1 MQETHETK
9 SNRLFAILAA
19 FMAIFALAGTA
30 AAQTAPDAGAAAS
43 AAPSGQP
50 AAAPPA
56 AGPGGKLRVYTKP
69 IEPFSME
76 KDGKQAGFSMDLWDR
91 VAREMNV
98 TYELKVVPSVGEVV
112 EAVKKGD
119 ADIGIAAISIT
130 SEREAAIDFSQSF
143 YESGLS
149 ILVNNQGDGG
159 STSAI
164 LKSFFSIEFLKL
176 CGVLLVLLIITANL
190 LWLFERHTNAEQ
202 FPKPYLAGVWE
213 SAWWAIST
221 ILSGGCDAKGPMALG
236 GRIVGAF
243 WMIVSIVLIAYF
255 TASITSIMT
264 VNQLT
269 SEINGPADLPGR
281 PVATVKGS
289 TAEKYLTLKKA
300 DVKAFPNIDE
310 AYAALTKKEV
320 KAVVYDE
327 PILSYHANKASG
339 GTQRV
344 VGRLFERQNYGI
356 AMPKGSENRK
366 RINEVL
372 LKLRETGYIDE
383 LNQKWFG
390 SEE

>member
-1 MQETHETK
+1 MLETTH
-9 SNRLFAILAA
+9 RRVLAILAA
-19 FMAIFALAGTA
+19 LLASCALSRPA
-30 AAQTAPDAGAAAS
+30 AAQGAPDAGAGAQPA
-43 AAPSGQP
+43 P
-50 AAAPPA
+50 AAA
-56 AGPGGKLRVYTKP
+56 GKPLRVYTKP

-76 KDGKQAGFSMDLWDR
+76 KDGKQVGFSIDLWDR
-91 VAREMNV
+91 VAKEMGV

-112 EAVKKGD
+112 EAVKKNE

-130 SEREAAIDFSQSF
+130 SDRESAIDFSQSF

-149 ILVNNQGDGG
+149 ILVNSQGDGG
-159 STSAI
+159 STAAI
-164 LKSFFSIEFLKL
+164 LKSFFSLDFLLL
-176 CGVLLVLLIITANL
+176 CGVLLLLLVVTANL
-190 LWLFERHTNAEQ
+190 LWLFERSTNSEQ
-202 FPKPYLAGVWE
+202 FPAPYLKGVWE

-236 GRIVGAF
+236 GRIIGAF
-243 WMIVSIVLIAYF
+243 WMIVSIVLVSYF

-281 PVATVKGS
+281 PIATVKGS
-289 TAEKYLTLKKA
+289 TAERYLTNRKSE
-300 DVKAFPNIDE
+300 VKAFATIDE
-310 AYAALTKKEV
+310 AYAALSSKDV

-327 PILSYHANKASG
+327 PILAYHAHKASG
-339 GTQRV
+339 GQMRV

-356 AMPKGSENRK
+356 AMPKGSDQRK

-372 LKLRETGYIDE
+372 LKLRETGFLDE